1 MLKSLQSALE
11 IAQKIKVL
19 LDNDQW
25 EKIPNL
31 IELRDSHI
39 NIAETEEVNMT
50 SQEQATTR
58 QILDEL
64 LTLNDVLM
72 DAAQVHRN
80 DLFQEIKKSNKSKQ
94 MNKAYKQ
101 V

>member
-11 IAQKIKVL
+11 IAQKIKAL

-25 EKIPNL
+25 EQIPNL

-39 NIAETEEVNMT
+39 NKAETEDIKMT

-101 V
+101 L